1 MANLHVNREK
11 NNLNTEF
18 NNININAK
26 NAAIAT
32 LANGTDTF
40 YLDSNPLFTDEE
52 GLLKDDL
59 TFDGV
64 HLYANNYAQWRDFLM
79 EHGVVR
85 KNNRSDENVETH
97 RPAEYQAE
105 INQIK

>member
-1 MANLHVNREK
+1 M
-11 NNLNTEF
+11 
-18 NNININAK
+18 
-26 NAAIAT
+26 
-32 LANGTDTF
+32 
-40 YLDSNPLFTDEE
+40 
-52 GLLKDDL
+52 LKDDL

-64 HLYANNYAQWRDFLM
+64 HLYANNYAQWKDFLM